1 MKRSLSLFL
10 ALVMIL
16 ALAACGETKEADVV
30 ENVDPESNSV
40 VIETP
45 PAIVSG
51 PDTPVA
57 TYPSVSVLPT
67 TAPTTAPNPAA
78 TTVPAPGNTPGT
90 PGNNGDGTGTGTGDG
105 TGGTDAQDPEEEDPN
120 DKLKPNNPTA
130 TQYEIDHGIDGW
142 IFNTENGVNFRVG
155 PSSEYQIIRGLF
167 NGTKILVVDQ
177 LTSGWC
183 KIVYDGD
190 VGYVYGR
197 YVTLHNPED
206 PIIATETPAPTAI
219 IIVP

>member
-1 MKRSLSLFL
+1 MKKILTMLL
-10 ALVMIL
+10 VLVMVL
-16 ALAACGETKEADVV
+16 ALAACGETKTADVV
-30 ENVDPESNSV
+30 ENVDPQDNSV

-67 TAPTTAPNPAA
+67 TAPTTAPDPAA
-78 TTVPAPGNTPGT
+78 TTVPAPGGT
-90 PGNNGDGTGTGTGDG
+90 PGGAPGENGDGTEGTEPEAT
-105 TGGTDAQDPEEEDPN
+105 EEEDPN

-130 TQYEIDHGIDGW
+130 TKYEIDHGIDGW

-155 PSSEYQIIRGLF
+155 PSSEYQIIRGLY

-183 KIVYDGD
+183 KIVYNGD

-206 PIIATETPAPTAI
+206 PVIPSDTPAPTAI